1 MSTLPEDAK
10 TKSERMK
17 HIFAGTFILLFFCSF
32 LHTAQ
37 AQSGRYSSRNT
48 SSDQHFS
55 VGLAPLSLLLPG
67 GKVNIHGEWAYA
79 DNKSISVLIGIPRGN
94 KAANWLSNDV
104 ALNDND
110 KVTTNKF
117 HAFGVAAE
125 HRFYFSENAP
135 RGLYVAPY
143 ARYNRIWLDHIT
155 ENTDN
160 QGETKITGALSGF
173 GFGGAVGWQ
182 FRLGEHMTMDA
193 TVAGVDLKWMR
204 GTLIYASTDPD
215 NDIVAFRDKVQ
226 DAVGDLP
233 LIGSKLVAEI
243 DGNSVK
249 AHSPGWVMPS
259 YRFNLTVNY
268 VF

>member
-1 MSTLPEDAK
+1 
-10 TKSERMK
+10 MK
-17 HIFAGTFILLFFCSF
+17 NIFAGIFTLLFLGSF
-32 LHTAQ
+32 LNSAQ
-37 AQSGRYSSRNT
+37 AQSRRYSNKT
-48 SSDQHFS
+48 SSSADQHFS

-67 GKVNIHGEWAYA
+67 GKVNLHGEWAYA
-79 DNKSISVLIGIPRGN
+79 DNKSISILIGIPRGS
-94 KAANWLSNDV
+94 KAANWLSNDLE
-104 ALNDND
+104 LNDND

-117 HAFGVAAE
+117 HAFGVVAE
-125 HRFYFSENAP
+125 HRFYLSQNAP
-135 RGLYVAPY
+135 RGLYLAPY

-155 ENTDN
+155 ENTES

-182 FRLGEHMTMDA
+182 FRLGEHMTLDA

-204 GTLIYASTDPD
+204 GTLLYESTDPD
-215 NDIVAFRDKVQ
+215 NDVVAFRDKVQ
-226 DAVGDLP
+226 DAVGDIP
-233 LIGSKLVAEI
+233 IIGSKLVAEI

-249 AHSPGWVMPS
+249 AHSPGWVMPA